1 MFDKQILSDQRN
13 RSQGQIVR
21 HFQAGNSKSQI
32 KEVLGNAGQRQKE
45 LSVKIETTQGVWET
59 TFDKNTKIHE
69 VIQAVV
75 QHFGFAP
82 NGNYELRMAK
92 DPDTPLQPERPLVSY
107 HIQDGDI
114 LIFTDLGVAV

>member
-1 MFDKQILSDQRN
+1 MTEKDK
-13 RSQGQIVR
+13 
-21 HFQAGNSKSQI
+21 
-32 KEVLGNAGQRQKE
+32 KE

-59 TFDKNTKIHE
+59 VFDKNTKIQE
-69 VIQAVV
+69 VIQAVA

-92 DPDTPLQPERPLVSY
+92 TPDTPLRPERPLVSY

>member
-1 MFDKQILSDQRN
+1 MQDKD
-13 RSQGQIVR
+13 
-21 HFQAGNSKSQI
+21 K
-32 KEVLGNAGQRQKE
+32 KEMN
-45 LSVKIETTQGVWET
+45 VKIETTQGVWEAI
-59 TFDKNTKIHE
+59 FNKNTKIHE

-82 NGNYELRMAK
+82 NGNYELRMEKA
-92 DPDTPLQPERPLVSY
+92 PDIPLQPERPLVSY